1 MKSRR
6 KSPKTDQEGQKAP
19 NLATDFA
26 SNWGEVLKKHISGAH
41 EEEALEG
48 TWSITWN
55 AFFIRTKVTLERKL
69 KVEPGLLERLLAEK
83 TCKMNCDFEVKSGR
97 FLSVYKAKLLKHY
110 STEHFGAEL
119 LQKESQ
125 FFRGKR
131 FPQCV
136 ICGFEIKQSSN
147 LNTKAAHI
155 GVTHNEIVPIL
166 KRHFD
171 QIPRTKSEQ

>member
-1 MKSRR
+1 M
-6 KSPKTDQEGQKAP
+6 EGA
-19 NLATDFA
+19 
-26 SNWGEVLKKHISGAH
+26 
-41 EEEALEG
+41 
-48 TWSITWN
+48 WSIMCN
-55 AFFIRTKVTLERKL
+55 AFFTRTKVTLERKV
-69 KVEPGLLERLLAEK
+69 KVEPGLLEWLLAEK

-166 KRHFD
+166 ERHFD
-171 QIPRTKSEQ
+171 QILKTKSEQ